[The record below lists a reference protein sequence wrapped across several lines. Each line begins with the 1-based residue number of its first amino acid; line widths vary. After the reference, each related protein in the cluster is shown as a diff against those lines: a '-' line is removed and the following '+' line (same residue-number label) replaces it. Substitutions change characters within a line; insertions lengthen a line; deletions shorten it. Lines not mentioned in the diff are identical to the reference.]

1 LTRHIYSFGDSPGY
15 ANKEI
20 EITSTLEWRFL
31 TNRLERQKSKFGPFR
46 KIPERIEKVEN
57 LLELL
62 QIIYEYDLC
71 EGCVGSE
78 QFEVLQKEGNNSI
91 YKTKDGKDGVCKEDN
106 VFRSTNC
113 SFLIPRGCSE
123 CVACKKCRHYLR
135 TLLSRASIQQQKTT
149 EKARLDFK
157 TKAELLQIA
166 RESSAKIK
174 GLQTKNKRLET
185 SLEDMVQVGP
195 KSNSDNV

>member
-1 LTRHIYSFGDSPGY
+1 
-15 ANKEI
+15 
-20 EITSTLEWRFL
+20 
-31 TNRLERQKSKFGPFR
+31 
-46 KIPERIEKVEN
+46 
-57 LLELL
+57 
-62 QIIYEYDLC
+62 
-71 EGCVGSE
+71 
-78 QFEVLQKEGNNSI
+78 
-91 YKTKDGKDGVCKEDN
+91 
-106 VFRSTNC
+106 
-113 SFLIPRGCSE
+113 
-123 CVACKKCRHYLR
+123 
-135 TLLSRASIQQQKTT
+135 LLSRASIQQQKTT